1 MVILSA
7 APSFA
12 DERRRGGG
20 FETALDQTPTGP
32 SPQRLLTFTATFVD
46 LYRKG
51 LLVPKSCSGV
61 RGDAGQAQRAGP
73 EGHGMGFQKGR
84 VAFDVRDDVRV
95 NSEVLGGLILFHD

>member
-1 MVILSA
+1 MMRSA
-7 APSFA
+7 A
-12 DERRRGGG
+12 
-20 FETALDQTPTGP
+20 
-32 SPQRLLTFTATFVD
+32 VD
-46 LYRKG
+46 LPHACGTAECPRQSGRQTRKGILTLPQG